1 MTISVVMVEDSKEIV
16 EIVQQLI
23 SHVGAYK
30 VVASLS
36 TETEAT
42 AWLERGEQAFD
53 VAVVDLV
60 LREGSGFNLLG
71 RLRNANEAARI
82 LVLSDY
88 ATPGIRVRCVELGA
102 DAVFSKGEIK
112 AFASYL
118 ARHGPAAVAA

>member
-1 MTISVVMVEDSKEIV
+1 MTISVVMIEDSKEIV
-16 EIVQQLI
+16 DVVQQLI
-23 SHVGAYK
+23 SQVGPYR
-30 VVASLS
+30 VVASLP

-42 AWLERGEQAFD
+42 DWLQRGQSFD

-60 LREGSGFNLLG
+60 LRDGSGFNLLG
-71 RLRNANEAARI
+71 RLRSANEGARI

-102 DAVFSKGEIK
+102 DAVFSKGEIR

-118 ARHGPAAVAA
+118 ARHGPAPVAA